1 MHILVRSCCLASE
14 IAKAASEM
22 REDVAFSVQERLNGV
37 AKKVSIDFWYV
48 LVVVLIGEY
57 KREVR

>member
-1 MHILVRSCCLASE
+1 
-14 IAKAASEM
+14 M